1 MLSFFFVTSPDIT
14 LTRGCDMPKN
24 DKNKVL
30 TPPGQEF
37 RGQNQTDIPE
47 IHMEPSKM
55 EEYVIEGPH
64 LRLISNGHRV
74 PI

>member
-1 MLSFFFVTSPDIT
+1 
-14 LTRGCDMPKN
+14 MPKN